1 MEMWKYINTKQDTH
15 IYTLGYKEDGIKCT
29 YFLNSSIFYLEY
41 ILDIFLRH
49 YIFFYEYDLYH
60 IIGLHNNL
68 FYQFLIMGI
77 LVILN
82 KIQQWQTSTY
92 VSLCYIAVTYFEPIQ
107 KVESF
112 LAKGFKLNISFDI
125 LYKFLLISSS

>member
-15 IYTLGYKEDGIKCT
+15 IYTLGYKEDGINCIY

-49 YIFFYEYDLYH
+49 YIFFYNMIY
-60 IIGLHNNL
+60 IIGLYNNL

-82 KIQQWQTSTY
+82 KTQQWQTSTY
-92 VSLCYIAVTYFEPIQ
+92 VSLCYIAVTYFEQIQ

-112 LAKGFKLNISFDI
+112 LAKGFKFNISFDI